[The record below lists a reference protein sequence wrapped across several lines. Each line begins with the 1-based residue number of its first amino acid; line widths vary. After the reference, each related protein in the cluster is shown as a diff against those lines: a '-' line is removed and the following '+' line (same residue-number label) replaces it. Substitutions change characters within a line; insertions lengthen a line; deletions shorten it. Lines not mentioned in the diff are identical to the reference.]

1 MTRLLGKS
9 RVWGR
14 GYTTIPVTVRRVL
27 GIEDGDELEWY
38 LTNDGKVLVKKQE
51 KVKGGGKIGS

>member
-1 MTRLLGKS
+1 MPRLLGRS

-27 GIEDGDELEWY
+27 GLRNSDEVEWY
-38 LTNDGKVLVKKQE
+38 MGDNGEVIIRKA
-51 KVKGGGKIGS
+51 GGAK

>member
-1 MTRLLGKS
+1 MARLLGRS

-27 GIEDGDELEWY
+27 GVGDGDELEWY
-38 LTNDGKVLVKKQE
+38 MTDDGKILVKKQE
-51 KVKGGGKIGS
+51 GVERGDRGSG

>member
-1 MTRLLGKS
+1 LHMPRLLGKS

-27 GIEDGDELEWY
+27 GLCNSDEVEWY
-38 LTNDGKVLVKKQE
+38 MGDNGEVIIRKAGGE
-51 KVKGGGKIGS
+51 K

>member
-1 MTRLLGKS
+1 MPRLLGKS

-27 GIEDGDELEWY
+27 GLCNSDEVEWY
-38 LTNDGKVLVKKQE
+38 MGDNGEVIIRKAGGE
-51 KVKGGGKIGS
+51 KWAKRH

>member
-1 MTRLLGKS
+1 MPRLLGNS

-27 GIEDGDELEWY
+27 GVGDGDEIEWY
-38 LTNDGKVLVKKQE
+38 LTDSGEVLVRKQE
-51 KVKGGGKIGS
+51 KVGGGGKG

>member
-9 RVWGR
+9 RIWSR

-27 GIEDGDELEWY
+27 GIKNGDELEWY
-38 LTNDGKVLVKKQE
+38 LTDDGKVVVKKHE
-51 KVKGGGKIGS
+51 GVKGGGECGR